1 MQDSELEELSYSTD
15 YDINVRI
22 IAFAVVT
29 IVLIVVMIFF
39 LKTYATQKQQV
50 LKTLDSESQLLE
62 TFCKDTFDHN
72 LYIMNLLSG
81 RIKQAPKDLN
91 NIHSTLQYYEQSGDI
106 HSLFGWKDI
115 IWLNENLVPIVSS
128 KRGILSNEGPM
139 NEQYTKISKK
149 EPGRTFYGTDMSKT
163 INGQPLMYTVI
174 GLQDAH
180 GKYLGALLVSYDMS
194 VFNARLSSHKKN
206 NFTNF
211 VLIDRRYRVIL
222 QSKPIITGVGIEN
235 GRVINKYTEDLIHN
249 ISTKRDDGKEISYLD
264 MVNGV
269 NYFIKKIDQEPFLL
283 LVNIDHDEIKT
294 TIFHTVIMKFLE
306 ISIFASFFLLLIV
319 SIYRR
324 ESWLR
329 SKAENASKIAL
340 RATTAKSDFLA
351 FTAHEIRSPLG
362 FIMTGSEIMQKNL
375 FGPLPPAYKKYA
387 DGIHRNSELILEFIT
402 DILDE
407 AHILSGNFKIVNTM
421 HDITEIIN
429 DAITTNL
436 TRYNTRNVTV
446 TSELE
451 SPMPKLI
458 CDGKRMMQVINNLIS
473 NAIKYSKDNT
483 IVTVKAY
490 IAADDL
496 MIEIHDQGIGMT
508 DDEIKIAFTKYG
520 TVRKEHFN
528 FIESYGLG
536 LPIVKLLLEAHDATM
551 DVASEINV
559 GTTISIRFPKYKLIY
574 GIPVGDKTH
583 EA

>member
-559 GTTISIRFPKYKLIY
+559 GTTISISFPKYKLIY